1 MMIQA
6 LGMMSGTSLDGVDA
20 ALIETDGLR
29 IAGFG
34 RSAFRAYSG
43 NESGLLHGALGQ
55 WPGGPDVAEAAAL
68 SVAAHAD
75 LAAGF
80 PEAELVGYHGQT
92 LAHDPGGRGTHQA
105 GNGAALARR
114 LGRPVVWDFRSEDLR
129 QGGEGAPLAPF
140 FHWACAEWAVAQ
152 DLLAPRP
159 LGFLNLGG
167 VGNLT
172 VADPAAPAPEAPGAC
187 IAFDTGPANAP
198 LNDLMRARL
207 GLERD
212 QGGALAAPVLCHN
225 RRAGARN
232 AVLWPLPDQHSIGLP
247 GFDPDAAPDPIPWED
262 KLDQVVW
269 RGMISGSEMT
279 GGIRPRAAS
288 HAILRDLAAGS
299 DDPERRQ
306 AAWDRLCNTNRL
318 AFVRQW
324 WGHPDF
330 DLGVVMAWR
339 FRDFARD
346 PLIAPYCTPRQD
358 RAFFHRFRYQLCLS
372 GYDHGSNFMGAIDAQ
387 SVLLAE
393 DDGWEVFYSGRFQ
406 PWKHYIPLERYC
418 GDIDEKL
425 AWARRNPQQCKAMS
439 AAARHEA
446 ALLRKPATRRAIM
459 ARILDGLAA
468 AG

>member
-159 LGFLNLGG
+159 VGFLNLGG

-207 GLERD
+207 GLARD
-212 QGGALAAPVLCHN
+212 QGGALAAQGIPDEAVIAAFLRHPHFARPLPKSLDRDAFAGVLDVAHLGDADAAATLTHAAAAAVAAGLALVPQVPALVLVCGGGRHNGAMMAALERRLPCAVAPVE
-225 RRAGARN
+225 RAGLDGDMLEAQAFGWL
-232 AVLWPLPDQHSIGLP
+232 AVRVLRGLP
-247 GFDPDAAPDPIPWED
+247 TSGPGTTGAPGP
-262 KLDQVVW
+262 VCGG
-269 RGMISGSEMT
+269 RISH
-279 GGIRPRAAS
+279 PR
-288 HAILRDLAAGS
+288 R
-299 DDPERRQ
+299 
-306 AAWDRLCNTNRL
+306 
-318 AFVRQW
+318 
-324 WGHPDF
+324 
-330 DLGVVMAWR
+330 
-339 FRDFARD
+339 
-346 PLIAPYCTPRQD
+346 
-358 RAFFHRFRYQLCLS
+358 
-372 GYDHGSNFMGAIDAQ
+372 
-387 SVLLAE
+387 
-393 DDGWEVFYSGRFQ
+393 
-406 PWKHYIPLERYC
+406 
-418 GDIDEKL
+418 
-425 AWARRNPQQCKAMS
+425 
-439 AAARHEA
+439 
-446 ALLRKPATRRAIM
+446 
-459 ARILDGLAA
+459 
-468 AG
+468 